1 MVFQIG
7 LMAIGGAILSAFIWK
22 VIMQNGR
29 YLKELSVGMEKLG
42 IGMEKL
48 GIGIEKLGKLIEEHR
63 KEYQETSE
71 RNRREHQETL
81 RYIVSLISA
90 EGEKTRELIRQFKV
104 I

>member
-42 IGMEKL
+42 IG
-48 GIGIEKLGKLIEEHR
+48 IEKLGKLIEEHR

-81 RYIVSLISA
+81 RYIASLISA